1 MAKFVFSLESL
12 LKVKTIKKRKLE
24 KDIAEA
30 KQRLEE
36 AQNLLDEIKAQKKA
50 IQSKIKKNSSNG
62 IKVFDLKEYRSYFQL
77 LSEREEQQIVKCQ
90 QLEKKWKTIMAELVD
105 IYNQIDVLERLKQE
119 QYREYIYK
127 LEKVEERALED
138 LVNFKF
144 MTRSESIN
152 G

>member
-12 LKVKTIKKRKLE
+12 LKVKTIKKRKIE

-77 LSEREEQQIVKCQ
+77 LSEREEQQIAKCQ

-119 QYREYIYK
+119 QYREYIYE

>member
-144 MTRSESIN
+144 MTRSETIN

>member
-77 LSEREEQQIVKCQ
+77 LSEREEQQIAKCQ
-90 QLEKKWKTIMAELVD
+90 QLEKKWKTIMVELVD

-119 QYREYIYK
+119 QYREYIYE

>member
-77 LSEREEQQIVKCQ
+77 LSEREEQQIAKCQ

>member
-50 IQSKIKKNSSNG
+50 IQSKIKKNSSSG

-77 LSEREEQQIVKCQ
+77 LSEREEQQIAKCQ

-119 QYREYIYK
+119 QYREYIYE

>member
-50 IQSKIKKNSSNG
+50 IQSKIKKNSSSG

-77 LSEREEQQIVKCQ
+77 LSEREEQQIAKCQ

>member
-77 LSEREEQQIVKCQ
+77 LSEREEQQIAKCQ
-90 QLEKKWKTIMAELVD
+90 QLEKKWKAIMAELVD

-144 MTRSESIN
+144 MTPE
-152 G
+152 

>member
-119 QYREYIYK
+119 QYREYIYE

>member
-77 LSEREEQQIVKCQ
+77 LSEREEQQIAKCQ

-119 QYREYIYK
+119 QYREYIYE